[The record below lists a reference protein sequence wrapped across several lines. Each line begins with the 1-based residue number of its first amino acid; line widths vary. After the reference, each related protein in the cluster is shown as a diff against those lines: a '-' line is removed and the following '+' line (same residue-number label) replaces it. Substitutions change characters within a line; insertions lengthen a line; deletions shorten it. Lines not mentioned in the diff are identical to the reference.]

1 MMQVVSTIVLIV
13 SFCSLAQSTI
23 TAASPTVGQCLSELI
38 TQQLTVSYNYL
49 QLASKFGTTSAYPG
63 FSSLFTKLSDEH
75 SEKGHDL
82 TKLLA
87 LRKFKV
93 DRLISKD
100 GINIRKGLTSTF
112 DIRQGLTEARND
124 NKENWKKVLTCHQE
138 ADNAKDPHTQDY
150 LEANLLNHHV
160 EIDKLLSDLEHRIDD
175 AQPSEKKLLTYMV
188 DEELLQTYGDRRKDV
203 FS

>member
-1 MMQVVSTIVLIV
+1 MMQVVKTIVLIV
-13 SFCSLAQSTI
+13 SFCSVVQSTS
-23 TAASPTVGQCLSELI
+23 TATSPTVGQCLSDLVTQELSI
-38 TQQLTVSYNYL
+38 SYNYL

-63 FSSLFTKLSDEH
+63 FSSFFTKLSDEH

-87 LRKFKV
+87 LRKFKI
-93 DRLISKD
+93 DRLIGKE
-100 GINIRKGLTSTF
+100 GISIRKGLTSAF

-124 NKENWKKVLTCHQE
+124 NKAAWSRVLGCHQD

-150 LEANLLNHHV
+150 LEANILNHHV
-160 EIDKLLSDLEHRIDD
+160 EVDKLISDLEHRIDD
-175 AQPSEKKLLTYMV
+175 AQASEKKLITYMV